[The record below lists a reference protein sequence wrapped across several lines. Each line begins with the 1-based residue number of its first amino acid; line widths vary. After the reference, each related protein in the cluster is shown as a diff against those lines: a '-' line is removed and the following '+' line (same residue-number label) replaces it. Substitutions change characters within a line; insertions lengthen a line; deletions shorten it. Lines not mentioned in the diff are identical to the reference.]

1 MDEKIAE
8 LEALLFVH
16 GEPLALTKIAKVLGT
31 DEASARALLAEYEKR
46 LANTDRGLGLVVSDD
61 RVQLTTKPMFSHI
74 VESFIKAELSEEL
87 SPASLEA
94 LAIVGYFGPI
104 SRARID
110 YQRGV
115 NSQFILRSLLLRGLV
130 ERSPDPHRPN
140 AYLYSPSFEL
150 LRHLGIGKQ
159 GDLPDYAKFRSL
171 LERFEASEGTGETA
185 LGTAE
190 LAVGATEQHIEET
203 PSTPA

>member
-1 MDEKIAE
+1 MEEKTAE

-16 GEPLALTKIAKVLGT
+16 GEPLAFTKIGKLLGT
-31 DEASARALLAEYEKR
+31 DEAGARGLVAEYEKR
-46 LANTDRGLGLVVSDD
+46 LASADRGLSVVTSED
-61 RVQLTTKPMFSHI
+61 RVQLTTKPVFSRI
-74 VESFIKAELSEEL
+74 LESFIKAELSEEL
-87 SPASLEA
+87 SPASLET

-140 AYLYSPSFEL
+140 AYLYSPSFEML
-150 LRHLGIGKQ
+150 KYIGVQ
-159 GDLPDYAKFRSL
+159 QQSDLPEYAKFRSL
-171 LERFEASEGTGETA
+171 LERFEASEGTGEPVAISADTDIIPEA
-185 LGTAE
+185 Q
-190 LAVGATEQHIEET
+190 TESHDM
-203 PSTPA
+203 PA

>member
-1 MDEKIAE
+1 MEEKIAE

-16 GEPLALTKIAKVLGT
+16 GEPLAFAKIAKLLGT
-31 DEASARALLAEYEKR
+31 DDSGARGLVAEYEKR
-46 LANTDRGLGLVVSDD
+46 LIGADRGLGIVSSDD
-61 RVQLTTKPMFSHI
+61 RVQLTTKPVFSRI
-74 VESFIKAELSEEL
+74 LESFVKAELSEDL
-87 SPASLEA
+87 SPASLET

-140 AYLYSPSFEL
+140 AYLYSPSFETL
-150 LRHLGIGKQ
+150 KYLGVQKQ
-159 GDLPDYAKFRSL
+159 SDLPDHAKFRSL
-171 LERFEASEGTGETA
+171 LERFEASEGTGEPAVLPADTA
-185 LGTAE
+185 GVSE
-190 LAVGATEQHIEET
+190 EPTE
-203 PSTPA
+203 PSDTSA

>member
-1 MDEKIAE
+1 MDDKIAE

-16 GEPLALTKIAKVLGT
+16 GEPLPFVKITKLLGM
-31 DEASARALLAEYEKR
+31 DDASIRALLGEYEKR
-46 LANTDRGLGLVVSDD
+46 LAASDRGLGLVMSED
-61 RVQLTTKPMFSHI
+61 RVQLTTKPVFARI
-74 VESFIKAELSEEL
+74 VESFIKAELAEEL

-140 AYLYSPSFEL
+140 AYLYAPSFEL
-150 LRHLGIGKQ
+150 LKHLGVSRQ
-159 GDLPDYAKFRSL
+159 SDLPEYAKFHSL
-171 LERFEASEGTGETA
+171 LERFEASEGTGDV
-185 LGTAE
+185 
-190 LAVGATEQHIEET
+190 AVPVAGAVEEISDSDT
-203 PSTPA
+203 SS